1 MHTNRYDG
9 SRASRPVSAGAALL
23 VNGAILLGLALAVP
37 TVMKGPG
44 ETTLW
49 TRNIPITPPPQ
60 PIDDKQVELK
70 KAVTPTTP
78 PLKQVDPVVKTLPAG
93 PSLES
98 VRDPVIPG
106 FDPLVGPSGAGT
118 IVVDPPAPPPPMLT
132 GAEIDQRYA
141 GSFQPDYP
149 GSELRQ
155 EKEGVVKV
163 RVLIGIDG
171 RIKAVEQVSSP
182 TPGFFE
188 ATRRHALSKWRFKP
202 ATRDGIPVESWKVMT
217 VRFQIES

>member
-1 MHTNRYDG
+1 MHANRYDG

-23 VNGAILLGLALAVP
+23 VNGALLLGLALAVP
-37 TVMKGPG
+37 NVIKGPE

-49 TRNIPITPPPQ
+49 TRNIPIAPPPE
-60 PIDDKQVELK
+60 PVEDEPVELK
-70 KAVTPTTP
+70 KATTTTMP
-78 PLKQVDPVVKTLPAG
+78 PLKQVDPLVKTLPAG
-93 PSLES
+93 PPLEH
-98 VRDPVIPG
+98 VRDPVDPS
-106 FDPLVGPSGAGT
+106 FDPPVGPSGAGA
-118 IVVDPPAPPPPMLT
+118 IVIDPPTPPAPVMT

-163 RVLIGIDG
+163 RVLIGVDG

-182 TPGFFE
+182 TPGFFD

-217 VRFQIES
+217 VRFEITS